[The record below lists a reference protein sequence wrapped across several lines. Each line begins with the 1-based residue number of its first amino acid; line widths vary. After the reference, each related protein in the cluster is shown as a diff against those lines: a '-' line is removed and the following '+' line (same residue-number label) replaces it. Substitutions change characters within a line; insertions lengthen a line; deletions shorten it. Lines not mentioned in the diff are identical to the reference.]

1 MRGLLILTVLAGAAC
16 SAPPATATATAQE
29 SESQF
34 IARCRRDVVADDPR
48 AAEWAH
54 DSCVES
60 WGRIAAAGPM
70 LDTLLPLFAS
80 GAAPAATPAA
90 IRAALPALRWTQ
102 KGSDDAVASAPLGDL
117 TVEILNAPPGRIRF
131 GWSKVGEPIPYDV
144 IEALRSRGARL
155 TPIGCYA
162 FGAGESNTV
171 WRVDMPSHAPFALTV
186 YRREAPTGD
195 AWSFLAITADAD
207 RRIPT
212 LATLRSEEPGGD
224 WAAGSCE

>member
-1 MRGLLILTVLAGAAC
+1 MRVLLILAVLVGAAC
-16 SAPPATATATAQE
+16 SAPPVTAQE

-34 IARCRRDVVADDPR
+34 IARCRRQVVADDPR

-70 LDTLLPLFAS
+70 LEAFLSLFAT
-80 GAAPAATPAA
+80 GVAAAATPATL
-90 IRAALPALRWTQ
+90 RTALPALRWTQ

-117 TVEILNAPPGRIRF
+117 TVEILNTPPGRIRF
-131 GWSKVGEPIPYDV
+131 GWSKVGEPVPYDV
-144 IEALRSRGARL
+144 VEALRSRGGRL

-162 FGAGESNTV
+162 LGAGESNTV
-171 WRVDMPSHAPFALTV
+171 WRVDLPRHAPFALTV
-186 YRREAPTGD
+186 YRREAPTAT
-195 AWSFLAITADAD
+195 AWSTLAVSVDAH

-212 LATLRSEEPGGD
+212 LAGLRAREPDGD
-224 WAAGSCE
+224 WAAGACE

>member
-48 AAEWAH
+48 AADWAH

-80 GAAPAATPAA
+80 GAAPATTPAA
-90 IRAALPALRWTQ
+90 IRAALPTLRWTQ
-102 KGSDDAVASAPLGDL
+102 AGADDAVASAPLGDL
-117 TVEILNAPPGRIRF
+117 TVQILNAPPGRIRF
-131 GWSKVGEPIPYDV
+131 GWSKVGEPVPYDV
-144 IEALRSRGARL
+144 VEALRSRGARL
-155 TPIGCYA
+155 TPVGCYA
-162 FGAGESNTV
+162 FGAGESNTA
-171 WRVDMPSHAPFALTV
+171 WRVDLPGHAPFGLTV
-186 YRREAPTGD
+186 YRREAPTAN
-195 AWSFLAITADAD
+195 AWSMLTISADAD

-212 LATLRSEEPGGD
+212 LSGLMAEEPGGD
-224 WAAGSCE
+224 WTAGSCE

>member
-1 MRGLLILTVLAGAAC
+1 MRVLLILSVLVGVAC
-16 SAPPATATATAQE
+16 SAPPVTAQE

-34 IARCRRDVVADDPR
+34 IARCRRQVVADDPR

-60 WGRIAAAGPM
+60 WGRIAATGPM
-70 LDTLLPLFAS
+70 LDAFLPLFARS
-80 GAAPAATPAA
+80 AAPTITPAA
-90 IRAALPALRWTQ
+90 LRAALPSLRWTQ

-117 TVEILNAPPGRIRF
+117 TVEILNAPPGRVRF
-131 GWSKVGEPIPYDV
+131 GWSQMGEPIPLDPV
-144 IEALRSRGARL
+144 EALRSRGARL
-155 TPIGCYA
+155 TPVGCYA

-171 WRVDMPSHAPFALTV
+171 WRVDLPGHAPFALTV
-186 YRREAPTGD
+186 YRREAPTAT
-195 AWSFLAITADAD
+195 AWSMLAVSVDAD

-212 LATLRSEEPGGD
+212 LSGLIAEEPGGD